1 MTAQPK
7 AFYLRPVPLGGFAFL
22 LYFFT
27 RVQGY
32 MPGESAFA
40 VSQALPDSMFP
51 TFGHTVWHWIVRLL
65 ARLPFGTLSTHLGV
79 FSAFCG
85 GVSVMALA
93 MLAQRVTVGQTQE
106 EENSPANPE
115 LIRRLVVGCAVLTFV
130 FSPPIWFA
138 ATRPLPQ
145 MFGLTLLLL
154 TGAWT
159 VKTFQKRSPAMLN
172 VATIFWGFLVTEYAT
187 AWFFIPFFF
196 GLVLYTGFDALGN
209 FRWKRNLRIVGIF
222 LLAAMTGYL
231 LMALTVLNH
240 RHAELQGIHDLGRAF
255 LDSLRVQRNL
265 LTQAAPA
272 RGSLLIVILFGA
284 PFLIT
289 WLPKMHSTLEARVG
303 SVMMHFAFA
312 ITNGFMMFHPSI
324 SPWGMYLEG
333 QLGVFMVVPYA
344 MLAISNGYL
353 AGYGARVLAKYDP
366 YQPLALRATRYLLR
380 ALVLPVIFL
389 LISVSTAL
397 NLFSH
402 GDPHL
407 PEVNRIANE
416 MAEELREVEIYVGQ
430 SGFNHVL
437 RLVLREKGYDTQV
450 LDLDPALWSRSAY
463 RNIVAERFA
472 DEHPRLASMAR
483 IGPGPFLQTWIVSE
497 PDFNETVR
505 GGEIADII
513 RRSGKQVLPVPYG
526 YEAHDSITPEDAARS
541 AKRLLQQETPD
552 RGELWDT
559 AGEKRGR
566 GRSVGA
572 LVVFYGQ
579 ESRRMNNLGYLLEEH
594 GHDEEAFRA
603 YRSARNLRPD
613 NVSALLNLAMR
624 MEDLPESER
633 ERVQGEMKAFQEQL
647 GGGSLDSAR
656 LWRLAAHYGYI
667 RHPRMLM
674 ERGWA
679 WVASGNPSL
688 AVPELQEALRRF
700 PGAESIRLQ
709 LAHTHFAGQD
719 LDASETEYVSIL
731 ENNPD
736 SANALLGLARING
749 MRGDTDEALG
759 YLSRLRERGANEAVL
774 RREEVAALTIGGR
787 YEEAAQKADAWLRTQ
802 PENAQALLTRILI
815 AEATGEEDKI
825 APLMERLEGLD
836 ELNARERLML
846 AQFLLRANKIPLA
859 RRQLRAAIERPDT
872 RLQAMEMLLRI
883 EVHQRNREEAETLV
897 SSMLSQAPA
906 HPYAN
911 YILGTLR
918 LAQNQPREAI
928 AAFET
933 SIASQPSPGALNDL
947 AYTLYDQGRSRQ
959 ALPLVEQAIL
969 LDPNSPHARGT
980 HAAILLDLGRPAE
993 AAEAIQRALERAPD
1007 HPPFLITLARVYHA
1021 QGKTEEAKS
1030 IRDRLLS
1037 IQGQLDPATVHGLQ
1051 SLSDELRPS
1060 S

>member
-1 MTAQPK
+1 
-7 AFYLRPVPLGGFAFL
+7 
-22 LYFFT
+22 
-27 RVQGY
+27 

-51 TFGHTVWHWIVRLL
+51 TFGHTVWHWIVRVL
-65 ARLPFGTLSTHLGV
+65 ARLPFGTLSTHLGI

-93 MLAQRVTVGQTQE
+93 MLAQRVPVGQTPE
-106 EENSPANPE
+106 EERSPADPE
-115 LIRRLVVGCAVLTFV
+115 LIRRLVVGCAVVTFV

-159 VKTFQKRSPAMLN
+159 VKTFQKRSPSMLN
-172 VATIFWGFLVTEYAT
+172 VATLCWGFLVTEYAT
-187 AWFFIPFFF
+187 AWFFTPFFF
-196 GLVLYTGFDALGN
+196 GLVLYTGFDTLGN
-209 FRWKRNLRIVGIF
+209 FRWKRNLRIAGLF
-222 LLAAMTGYL
+222 LLAAMAGYL
-231 LMALTVLNH
+231 FMALTVLNH
-240 RHAELQGIHDLGRAF
+240 RHAELQGIHHLGRAF

-284 PFLIT
+284 PFLIA

-312 ITNGFMMFHPSI
+312 ISNGFMLFHPSI

-353 AGYGARVLAKYDP
+353 AGYGAKVLAKYDP

-389 LISVSTAL
+389 LISVSTAM
-397 NLFSH
+397 NLFTH
-402 GDPHL
+402 KDPHL
-407 PEVNRIANE
+407 REVNRIARE
-416 MAEELREVEIYVGQ
+416 MAEELREVEVYVGQ

-437 RLVLREKGYDTQV
+437 RLVLRDKGYGTKV
-450 LDLDPALWSRSAY
+450 LDLDPSLWSREAY
-463 RNIVAERFA
+463 RAIIAEGFA
-472 DEHPRLASMAR
+472 EENPRLASMAR
-483 IGPGPFLQTWIVSE
+483 IGPGPFLQTWIVSD
-497 PDFNETVR
+497 PDFNRKVR

-513 RRSGKQVLPVPYG
+513 RRSGKQALPVPYG
-526 YEAHDSITPEDAARS
+526 YHAVESIAPEDVSTS
-541 AKRLLQQETPD
+541 AERILRTEFPKQK
-552 RGELWDT
+552 ELWKT

-572 LVVFYGQ
+572 LVIFYGQ

-594 GHDEEAFRA
+594 GQEAEAFAA
-603 YRSARNLRPD
+603 YRAARNLRPD

-624 MEDLPESER
+624 MEDLPEAEQA
-633 ERVQGEMKAFQEQL
+633 RVKAEMDAFQKQL
-647 GGGSLDSAR
+647 GGGNLDSAR

-719 LDASETEYVSIL
+719 LEASEAEYVSIL
-731 ENNPD
+731 ESNPE
-736 SANALLGLARING
+736 SANALLGLARISG

-759 YLSRLRERGANEAVL
+759 YLARLRERGANEAVL
-774 RREEVAALTIGGR
+774 RREEVAVLTIGGR
-787 YEEAAQKADAWLRTQ
+787 YVEAAQKADAWLRNQ
-802 PENAQALLTRILI
+802 PDNAQALLTRILI
-815 AEATGEEDKI
+815 AEATGEEEKI
-825 APLMERLEGLD
+825 EDLMQRLEGLD
-836 ELNARERLML
+836 HLEARERLML
-846 AQFLLRANKIPLA
+846 AQFFLRANKIPLA
-859 RRQLRAAIERPDT
+859 RRQLRTAIERPDT
-872 RLQAMEMLLRI
+872 RIQAMEMLLRI
-883 EVHQRNREEAETLV
+883 EVHQRNREEAEKLV
-897 SSMLSQAPA
+897 SSILQQNPA
-906 HPYAN
+906 HAYAN

-933 SIASQPSPGALNDL
+933 SIASQPSAGALNDL
-947 AYTLYDQGRSRQ
+947 AFTLYDQGRARQ
-959 ALPLVEQAIL
+959 ALPLIEQAIQ
-969 LDPNSPHARGT
+969 LDPNSPHAQGT
-980 HAAILLDLGRPAE
+980 HAAVLLALDRPDE
-993 AAEAIQRALERAPD
+993 AADAIERALARAPD
-1007 HPPFLITLARVYHA
+1007 HPPFLITLARVYKA
-1021 QGKTEEAKS
+1021 RGRLEEAKN

-1037 IQGQLDPATVHGLQ
+1037 IQGTLDPATVHSLQ
-1051 SLSDELRPS
+1051 ALSDELRPS